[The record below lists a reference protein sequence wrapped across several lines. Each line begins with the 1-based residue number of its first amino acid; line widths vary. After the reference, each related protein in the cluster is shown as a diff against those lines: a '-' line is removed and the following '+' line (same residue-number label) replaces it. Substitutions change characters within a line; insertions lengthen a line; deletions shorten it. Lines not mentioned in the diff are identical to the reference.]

1 MNIRAV
7 IFGFFVVLAATLN
20 FGFVVGDLDDP
31 ALHDVYE
38 LFAAV
43 VVNLV
48 ATGLKFTD
56 RTHVG
61 AMHLATSLVA
71 DLQLVT
77 AALVWFYAV
86 HLAGDGYTPGAATIM
101 VSMSAGALLAN
112 LVSVL
117 LLVVETVSFTQR

>member
-7 IFGFFVVLAATLN
+7 VFGFFVVLAATLN

-31 ALHDVYE
+31 VLHNVYE

-48 ATGLKFTD
+48 APGLKLND

-61 AMHLATSLVA
+61 AIHLATSLVA
-71 DLQLVT
+71 DLQLLT
-77 AALVWFYAV
+77 AALVWVYAV
-86 HLAGDGYTPGAATIM
+86 HLAGDGYTPHAATIM
-101 VSMSAGALLAN
+101 VSMSAARC
-112 LVSVL
+112 SRM
-117 LLVVETVSFTQR
+117 SSRCSCS